1 MSAEAPAAGERP
13 ESGAGH
19 GKILVTGGTGFVG
32 PHVVHALRAAG
43 HDVRALVRNP
53 GSKGARR
60 VAAWGCE
67 LAQGDMTDADSLRR
81 AVDGCD
87 TVVHLVAIAT
97 GSEERFER
105 IMVGGTRDLVEAA
118 QAAGVGR
125 FVHMSALGTSPASKD
140 LTPYFRAKWDQEQA
154 VKASGIDHVIF
165 RPSFVFGSD
174 GGMLPL
180 LVKQVR
186 WAPVLA
192 VVGSRRMQPVWVEDV
207 AEFFARGATTA
218 EGTGRTFDLVGP
230 DVVTWDELYDRIKRT
245 LGKRRPTFHPPMR
258 LVRAGAA
265 VIEKL
270 PTGLPLSPDALTMLE
285 FADNVADPKPASET
299 FGIRPV
305 GLNEQIRRAVSG

>member
-1 MSAEAPAAGERP
+1 M
-13 ESGAGH
+13 
-19 GKILVTGGTGFVG
+19 ILVTGGTGFVG
-32 PHVVHALRAAG
+32 PHVVHALRAEG
-43 HDVRALVRNP
+43 RDVRVLVRNP

-67 LAQGDMTDADSLRR
+67 LVQGDMTDAESLRR
-81 AVDGCD
+81 AAQGCKA
-87 TVVHLVAIAT
+87 VVHLVAIPT

-105 IMVGGTRDLVEAA
+105 IMTQGTRDLLEAA
-118 QAAGVGR
+118 KAAGVTR

-140 LTPYFRAKWDQEQA
+140 LTPYFRAKWNQEQA

-165 RPSFVFGSD
+165 RPSFIFGED

-186 WAPVLA
+186 WAPVVA
-192 VVGSRRMQPVWVEDV
+192 VVGTRRMQPVWVEDV
-207 AEFFARGATTA
+207 AAFFAQGVASP
-218 EGTGRTFDLVGP
+218 ETGRTYDLVGP

-245 LGKRRPTFHPPMR
+245 LGKRRPSFRPPMG

-270 PTGLPLSPDALTMLE
+270 PTSLPLSPDALTMLE
-285 FADNVADPKPASET
+285 FADNVADPQPAT
-299 FGIRPV
+299 DAFGIRPI
-305 GLNEQIRRAVSG
+305 GLNEQIRRAVAP